1 MALPIFPYQAEGADY
16 MAGRIR
22 AGLFDEPGVGKT
34 CQAIR
39 ACDKRAARRIV
50 VICPA
55 AVREHWRG
63 EFAKFGMIQR
73 RVVKGVSVHDLN
85 AWAKGIFDV
94 LVVSFELATK
104 WAPRFHEACDVI
116 DAVIIDEGHY
126 LKEGDTKRAK
136 AILGPEADGFDGIL
150 QWACAAWWLTGT
162 PIPNDPLDIFTFLK
176 FTGCMP
182 LNKGAFCKR
191 YFHSRPRTYSSVQT
205 PKTDMLPELQA
216 LIANN
221 SLRRSLA
228 ETGVQ
233 LPPIF
238 LTTTLVDGD
247 TQHVRDLLLQHP
259 GLDRAIMDALKGE
272 GGGLSKLDA
281 DHIATLRRLIGEA
294 KAVPYGAMLLGE
306 LHGGLDKVVVFG
318 IHRVALT
325 TLRAYL
331 GEHGIQAVLIN
342 GDTPEKHREIYI
354 KQFQE
359 DPQCRVFIG
368 NIRAAGVGLTLTA
381 AAALDVLEADWTP
394 AGNAQALKRIHRI
407 GQVRNVRARFVTL
420 ARSFDE
426 VVNEILAEKT
436 ATIAAIEQTNA

>member
-1 MALPIFPYQAEGADY
+1 MANQLFPYQEEGAAY
-16 MAGRIR
+16 LASHAR

-34 CQAIR
+34 AQSVR
-39 ACDKRAARRIV
+39 ACDKVAARRIV

-63 EFAKFGMIQR
+63 EFAKFGLMQR
-73 RVVKGVSVHDLN
+73 RVVKGVSIHDFN
-85 AWAKGIFDV
+85 AWEKGVFDV
-94 LVVSFELATK
+94 LVASFEMATK
-104 WAPRFHEACDVI
+104 WAPRFHDACNAI
-116 DAVIIDEGHY
+116 DAVIIDEGHL
-126 LKEGDTKRAK
+126 LKEGETKRAK
-136 AILGPEADGFDGIL
+136 AILGPEADGFEGIT

-162 PIPNDPLDIFTFLK
+162 PIPNDPLDIFTFLR
-176 FTGCMP
+176 FSGCMP
-182 LNKGAFCKR
+182 LAKGPFCRR
-191 YFHSRPRTYSSVQT
+191 YFHSRARTYSSVQT
-205 PKTDMLPELQA
+205 PRPEMLPELQA

-259 GLDRAIMDALKGE
+259 GLDRAIVDALKGE
-272 GGGLSKLDA
+272 GGLSKLDT

-294 KAVPYGAMLLGE
+294 KSVPYGAMLLGE
-306 LHGGLDKVVVFG
+306 LRGGLDKVVVFG

-325 TLRAYL
+325 NLRAYL
-331 GEHGIQAVLIN
+331 GEHGIHAVLVN
-342 GDTPEKHREIYI
+342 GDTPEKDRQTYMQ
-354 KQFQE
+354 QFQE
-359 DPQCRVFIG
+359 DPRCRVFIG

-381 AAALDVLEADWTP
+381 AAAIDMLESDWTP
-394 AGNAQALKRIHRI
+394 AGNMQALKRVHRLT
-407 GQVRNVRARFVTL
+407 QVRSVRARFVTL

-426 VVNEILAEKT
+426 TVNDIVAEKT
-436 ATIAAIEQTNA
+436 ATIASIEQTSA